1 MPWDE
6 RQQKNVHLAGPRLC
20 CSGAGSRLMFRELN
34 KLYGADSKA
43 LENPSGNA
51 CKYRASEMFVARP
64 DAGWLPEGV
73 RRDTA
78 TLQTRPYPTF
88 ENRFMVG
95 GDRI

>member
-1 MPWDE
+1 
-6 RQQKNVHLAGPRLC
+6 
-20 CSGAGSRLMFRELN
+20 MFRELN
-34 KLYGADSKA
+34 KLSAGESII
-43 LENPSGNA
+43 LENRSGNA

-73 RRDTA
+73 RNRDTV
-78 TLQTRPYPTF
+78 TLQTRTYPTF